1 MSDRVARMTDV
12 LISRRHFIQG
22 TAAAGVTVFL
32 AACSGGASATNTP
45 GPSAAA
51 SAAAASAAAASAAPS
66 PSPSPAPATPK
77 VVTGPLKWAN
87 WPAYI
92 DLTGQAAA
100 NQKYA
105 AGSSP
110 TIVDFEKQYNVQVDY
125 EEKIEENNS
134 FFATIQPQLVTGLP
148 TGWDLIVM
156 TDWMAGRLIGLN
168 WLEKI
173 DQGNVPN
180 CVANLRDPLKGYPW
194 DPNNDYH
201 YPWQSG
207 MTGIGYDSTS
217 LKNAKL
223 PVPTKIAD
231 LWTLPSDKV
240 TFLTEA
246 RDTFGLGLLKLG
258 LPADSAQTTADNLQA
273 VHDDIAPLV
282 AKGLRFVGNEYLQDF
297 ASKKTWAAFVWSGDL
312 ANSGS
317 PDQHFVFPEEGNM
330 VWSDNMLIPKGATN
344 KYTAELM
351 MNWVYDPKIAA
362 QIANYVYYV
371 SPVKGVEAIVKQLN
385 ASSPIPAEK
394 LPLLFPTADIVA
406 KQHNFESLSS
416 DVEKSLNSLYTDLS
430 GA

>member
-1 MSDRVARMTDV
+1 MSDGDARITDV
-12 LISRRHFIQG
+12 LISRRHFIHG
-22 TAAAGVTVFL
+22 TAAAGVAVFL
-32 AACSGGASATNTP
+32 AACSGGASATSTP
-45 GPSAAA
+45 GASAAA
-51 SAAAASAAAASAAPS
+51 SAAAASAGAS

-77 VVTGPLKWAN
+77 VASGPLKWAN

-110 TIVDFEKQYNVQVDY
+110 TIVDFEKQYNVKVDY

-156 TDWMAGRLIGLN
+156 TDWMAGRLISLN

-173 DQGNVPN
+173 DQENVPN
-180 CVANLRDPLKGYPW
+180 CVANIRDALKSYPW

-223 PVPTKIAD
+223 PAPTKIAD

-246 RDTFGLGLLKLG
+246 RDTFGLALLKLG
-258 LPADSAQTTADNLQA
+258 RPADPTTTTSDDLQA

-282 AKGLRFVGNEYLQDF
+282 AKGLRFTGNEYLQDF
-297 ASKKTWAAFVWSGDL
+297 ASKKTWAAMVWSGDL

-317 PDQHFVFPEEGNM
+317 ADQHFVFPEEGTM
-330 VWSDNMLIPKGATN
+330 VWSDNMLIPKGAAN

-351 MNWVYDPKIAA
+351 MNWVYDPKVAA

-394 LPLLFPTADIVA
+394 LPLLFPTTDIVA
-406 KQHNFESLSS
+406 KQHNFESLAA
-416 DVEKSLNSLYTDLS
+416 DLEKSLNSLYTDLS